1 MGVLLLDL
9 DKIYLHDENNFDE
22 GDTNT
27 LLYVRVLAWR
37 NKFEKRKKLK
47 KR

>member
-22 GDTNT
+22 VDTNT

-37 NKFEKRKKLK
+37 NKFEKR
-47 KR
+47 